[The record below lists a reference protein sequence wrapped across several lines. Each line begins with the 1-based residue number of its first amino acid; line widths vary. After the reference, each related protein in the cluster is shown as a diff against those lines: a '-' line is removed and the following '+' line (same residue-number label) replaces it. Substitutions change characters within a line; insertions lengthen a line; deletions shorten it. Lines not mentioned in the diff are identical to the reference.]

1 VAAPKGNT
9 NALKHGLY
17 AKHYSPEEQKEL
29 RRMSFDDLQH
39 EINAM
44 RKVAADILEEHN
56 KIKAGGVVD
65 LEQLARTDN
74 SLCNAIDKV
83 SLCAIRHSVLTGN
96 NPTVND
102 SMLEALLGMKQFDP
116 EDESDPR

>member
-1 VAAPKGNT
+1 
-9 NALKHGLY
+9 
-17 AKHYSPEEQKEL
+17 
-29 RRMSFDDLQH
+29 MSFDDLQH

-56 KIKAGGVVD
+56 NIKVSGVID
-65 LEQLARTDN
+65 LDQLAKTDN
-74 SLCNAIDKV
+74 SLCNAIDKI
-83 SLCAIRHSVLTGN
+83 SLCIIRHSVLTGK
-96 NPTVND
+96 NPTVNA

>member
-1 VAAPKGNT
+1 MAGAPKGNT

-74 SLCNAIDKV
+74 SPIDASWVTGLLFNFHNIILFKLNNFWCKRCNFFE
-83 SLCAIRHSVLTGN
+83 T
-96 NPTVND
+96 
-102 SMLEALLGMKQFDP
+102 
-116 EDESDPR
+116 